1 MNEEELLEVL
11 RSFQSEYDE
20 FKNSL
25 SVDNLSYNE
34 YVKLIDPYLSK
45 NQYS

>member
-34 YVKLIDPYLSK
+34 
-45 NQYS
+45 